1 MNTSL
6 KSLMNCIEYTGGG
19 RLGGKLAQPAA
30 RRVLRGAVPAEPRGG
45 GRAVRGHAAPR
56 ARLQPALAQPAA
68 SGAALTL
75 TLTLTLL
82 NHEVAAALCVDTLHR
97 AHVFS
102 QLSPN
107 QLRLVR
113 L

>member
-1 MNTSL
+1 LNTQEEGGWAASSPSL
-6 KSLMNCIEYTGGG
+6 
-19 RLGGKLAQPAA
+19 RH
-30 RRVLRGAVPAEPRGG
+30 GAFF
-45 GRAVRGHAAPR
+45 AAPC
-56 ARLQPALAQPAA
+56 
-68 SGAALTL
+68 
-75 TLTLTLL
+75 LL

>member
-1 MNTSL
+1 
-6 KSLMNCIEYTGGG
+6 
-19 RLGGKLAQPAA
+19 
-30 RRVLRGAVPAEPRGG
+30 
-45 GRAVRGHAAPR
+45 VRGHAAPR